1 VSDFSLRP
9 LFYRAAID
17 PSSKL
22 PADSRRF
29 NLIN

>member
-9 LFYRAAID
+9 LFYRAAIVL
-17 PSSKL
+17 SSKL

-29 NLIN
+29 NLIH